1 MIIIRAKDDADMS
14 RRAANIISAQVILHP
29 DSVLGLATGS
39 TPVGTYRQLIQ
50 RYREGDLDFS
60 RVRTVNLDEYCGLPK
75 EDPNSYHAFM
85 WEHLFRYIN
94 IKQEH
99 IHIPDGMAA
108 DAQAECARY
117 EAVIAALGGID
128 LQLLGLGRNGHI
140 GFNEPDSSFSK
151 GTHRVHLTQS
161 TIEANARFFASAD
174 AVPRFAYS
182 MGVRSILL
190 ARRILLIVGGEDKAK
205 AVRDACYGSITPDV
219 PASILQLHPNVTV
232 IADQAALSL
241 CPAENVDSARKEI
254 VHVP

>member
-14 RRAANIISAQVILHP
+14 RKAANIISAQVLLHP
-29 DSVLGLATGS
+29 DSVLGLATGA
-39 TPVGTYRQLIQ
+39 TPVGTYQQLVD
-50 RYREGDLDFS
+50 RYHKGDLDFS
-60 RVRTVNLDEYCGLPK
+60 RIRTVNLDEYCGLPK

-85 WEHLFRYIN
+85 QEHLFRHVN
-94 IKQEH
+94 IEREH

-108 DAQAECARY
+108 DEQAECIRY

-151 GTHRVHLTQS
+151 GTHQVSLTQS
-161 TIEANARFFASAD
+161 TIKANARFFSSAD

-182 MGVRSILL
+182 MGVQSIML
-190 ARRILLIVGGEDKAK
+190 ARRILLIASGKTKAQ
-205 AVRDACYGSITPDV
+205 AVRDACYGPVTPSV
-219 PASILQLHPNVTV
+219 PASILQFHPNVIV

-241 CPAENVDSARKEI
+241 CPA
-254 VHVP
+254 